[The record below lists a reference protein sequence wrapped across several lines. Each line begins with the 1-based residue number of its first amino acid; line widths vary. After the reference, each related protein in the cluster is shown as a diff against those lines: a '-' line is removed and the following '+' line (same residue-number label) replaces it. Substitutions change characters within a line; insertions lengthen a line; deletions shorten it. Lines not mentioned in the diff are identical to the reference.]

1 MTPETQVSLALIFL
15 VLTFI
20 LNLTAIVISYKN
32 RNDTKAEKREGNVEE
47 DVREKVESEKNFL
60 KLNLK
65 LDNFGGELKTLARNT
80 DKTSDVLN
88 QIQQH
93 IIVVDSQIDNHDR
106 ILEEHN
112 QRLGNLEEKVNG

>member
-47 DVREKVESEKNFL
+47 DVRNKVENEKNFL

-65 LDNFGGELKTLARNT
+65 LDNFGGELKNLARNT

-93 IIVVDSQIDNHDR
+93 IIVVDSQINNHDR